1 MKRLV
6 AWTLLLSLLSGCGRS
21 AVPYAREMGDMA
33 LLRTMGLDA
42 AQDGVE
48 LTVSTGKQSGDRP
61 ALVLSA
67 SGPSVASAARAV
79 QSLGDSYVYFGH
91 VDQMLLGEELAA
103 RGVGPILDH
112 LAREP
117 QLGLGVDLWVVRDG
131 RAAQAV
137 LAGGDAGVP
146 ARLDRLEADAG
157 AGGAA
162 IGCTALQLMS
172 ALARAASVCI
182 PALTLAPAREGD
194 GGAGAEQTLLADGYA
209 VIRQGKL
216 VCFLQGDEALG
227 LELLQQRAQG
237 HVADV
242 DLRDGTRVSLRLEE
256 TRVRCEPVFQ
266 SGELTGLDVLCTLS
280 ARVTQTERA
289 LSREQIEEATQSFEL
304 LEGERMVATLERA
317 QYWDADF
324 LGLEQRAQSS
334 CPSRKGEI
342 ERVWRD
348 AFRSLTIRVEVTGEV
363 ERSTGMM
370 DKGAEHGH
378 RAG

>member
-6 AWTLLLSLLSGCGRS
+6 AWVVLLSLLAGCGRS

-33 LLRTMGLDA
+33 LLRTMGLDVA
-42 AQDGVE
+42 GDGVE
-48 LTVSTGKQSGDRP
+48 LTVSTGKQSGGRP

-67 SGPSVASAARAV
+67 SGPSVAAASRSV
-79 QSLGDSYVYFGH
+79 QGLGDSYVYFGH

-137 LAGGDAGVP
+137 LTGGEAGVP

-157 AGGAA
+157 AGGAG
-162 IGCTALQLMS
+162 IDCTALQLMS
-172 ALARAASVCI
+172 DLARGASVCI

-194 GGAGAEQTLLADGYA
+194 GGSGTGQTLLADGYA

-227 LELLQQRAQG
+227 LELLRQRADG
-237 HVADV
+237 HVVDI
-242 DLRDGTRVSLRLEE
+242 DLRNGLRVCLRLEK
-256 TRVRCEPVFQ
+256 TSVRCEPVFRD
-266 SGELTGLDVLCTLS
+266 GELTGLNVVCALS
-280 ARVTQTERA
+280 ARVAQTERP
-289 LSREQIEEATQSFEL
+289 LSPEQLAEVMQSFEL
-304 LEGERMVATLERA
+304 LEGERMVAALERA

-324 LGLEQRAQSS
+324 LGLEYLARRSS
-334 CPSRKGEI
+334 PSRKDDI
-342 ERVWRD
+342 ERVWQD
-348 AFRSLTIRVEVTGEV
+348 VFRSLTIRVEVTGDV
-363 ERSTGMM
+363 EGSAGMM
-370 DKGAEHGH
+370 DKGAEHGQTE
-378 RAG
+378 G

>member
-1 MKRLV
+1 MKRLA

-42 AQDGVE
+42 VQDGVE
-48 LTVSTGKQSGDRP
+48 LTVSTGERNGDQE

-67 SGPSVASAARAV
+67 SGPSVASAVQAV

-91 VDQMLLGEELAA
+91 VDQLLLGEELAA
-103 RGVGPILDH
+103 RGVGPVLDH

-131 RAAQAV
+131 RAGEAV
-137 LAGGDAGVP
+137 FAGGEAGVP

-157 AGGAA
+157 MGAA
-162 IGCTALQLMS
+162 NIGCTALELMS
-172 ALARAASVCI
+172 VLARGASTCI
-182 PALTLAPAREGD
+182 PALTLAPSRQGD
-194 GGAGAEQTLLADGYA
+194 GGQGAERTLLPDGYA

-216 VCFLQGDEALG
+216 VCFLQGEEALG
-227 LELLQQRAQG
+227 LELLQQRADG
-237 HVADV
+237 HVVDV
-242 DLRDGTRVSLRLEE
+242 DLNDGLRVSLRLEK

-266 SGELTGLDVLCTLS
+266 SGELTGLDVVCDLS
-280 ARVTQTERA
+280 ARVVQTERP
-289 LSREQIEEATQSFEL
+289 LSQEQLEEVTQNFEL
-304 LEGERMVATLERA
+304 LEGERMVAVLERA

-324 LGLEQRAQSS
+324 LGLEHRAQLSR
-334 CPSRKGEI
+334 PSRKEDIG
-342 ERVWRD
+342 RVWQD
-348 AFRSLTIRVEVTGEV
+348 VFRSLAIQVKVTGDV

-370 DKGAEHGH
+370 DKGAKYGQTP
-378 RAG
+378 G